1 MKNINCFKAYDIRG
15 SVPEELNENIAYLIS
30 RAFVEFTNAKNVVL
44 GMDIRLSSEKIKG
57 SIIDGITDAGSDI
70 IDIGIVGT
78 EVVNFTT
85 SYGNF
90 DGGIMVTASH
100 NPSNYNGM
108 KIVGKG
114 SKPISEDTGLK
125 EIKAIAERNNFRN
138 NGNKGKIYN
147 KNYTKQYIEKI
158 LSFIDIKSLKPF
170 KIVVNAGNGVAGS
183 TLDALENYLPFDL
196 IKINHEPDG
205 FFPNGVPNPM
215 IEKNRGI
222 TADAVIKSNA
232 DIGIAWD
239 GDYDRC
245 FFFDEEGKFID
256 GYYLVGLLSN
266 FFLTTNPNNNIIYD
280 PRLIWNTLEL
290 VKKCNG
296 KAIQSKSGHAFIKQ
310 KMRDHNAVYGGEMSA
325 HHYFRDFYFCDSGM
339 IPWLIITQI
348 MSLKNRSL
356 SSLVKDRIKLFPIS
370 GEINLSVNDVSGI
383 TELLEKKYTKMAKTI
398 DRMDGISF
406 EFEDW
411 RFNLRSS
418 NTEPLIRLN
427 IETKNNISLLNEK
440 TRSLLKDINCNENVI
455 E

>member
-30 RAFVEFTNAKNVVL
+30 RAFIEFTNAKNVVL
-44 GMDIRLSSEKIKG
+44 GMDIRLSSEKIKR

-70 IDIGIVGT
+70 IDIGLVGT

-85 SYGNF
+85 SYAKF

-100 NPSNYNGM
+100 NPPNYNGM
-108 KIVGKG
+108 KIVRKG
-114 SKPISEDTGLK
+114 SKPISENTGLK
-125 EIKAIAERNNFRN
+125 EIRTIAERNNFRKKE
-138 NGNKGKIYN
+138 NKGKVYN
-147 KNYTKQYIEKI
+147 KNYIKQYIEKI
-158 LSFIDIKSLKPF
+158 LSFIDINSLKPL
-170 KIVVNAGNGVAGS
+170 KIVVNAGNGAAGP
-183 TLDALENYLPFDL
+183 TLDVLENYLPFDF
-196 IKINHEPDG
+196 IKINHNPDG
-205 FFPNGVPNPM
+205 SFPNDVPNPM
-215 IEKNRGI
+215 IKKNRSI
-222 TADAVIKSNA
+222 TSDAVIKSNA

-266 FFLTTNPNNNIIYD
+266 FFLTRNPNNNIIYD

-290 VKKCNG
+290 VEKSRG
-296 KAIQSKSGHAFIKQ
+296 KAIQCKSGHAFIKE
-310 KMRDHNAVYGGEMSA
+310 KMREHDAIYGGEMSA

-348 MSLKNRSL
+348 MSSENRSL
-356 SSLVKDRIKLFPIS
+356 SSLVKDRMKLFPIS
-370 GEINLSVNDVSGI
+370 GEINLSVDDASEI
-383 TELLEKKYTKMAKTI
+383 TKLLEKKYTKYAKKI
-398 DRMDGISF
+398 DKMDGISF

-427 IETKNNISLLNEK
+427 IETKNNASLLNEK
-440 TRSLLKDINCNENVI
+440 TKSLLKDINYNENVI